1 MPSGASDDNYSL
13 NAMNLG
19 PYTGILNPN
28 PTLGSAD
35 ARRLAQAYVNLATL
49 YTHQERLDLAL
60 ATIEGA
66 LGLLP
71 ESTQLIDALAEI
83 HSRYAVLYK
92 EVARRQRAS
101 ERTA

>member
-1 MPSGASDDNYSL
+1 MPL
-13 NAMNLG
+13 MNLKKSQAIIQKLESKVDQLS
-19 PYTGILNPN
+19 T
-28 PTLGSAD
+28 AD
-35 ARRLAQAYVNLATL
+35 ARRLADAYANLATL

-71 ESTQLIDALAEI
+71 ESTQLLDSLAEI

-92 EVARRQRAS
+92 EVARRQRVS
-101 ERTA
+101 QKMP

>member
-1 MPSGASDDNYSL
+1 MPL
-13 NAMNLG
+13 MNLKKSRAIIQKLE
-19 PYTGILNPN
+19 PKVDQLN
-28 PTLGSAD
+28 TAD
-35 ARRLAQAYVNLATL
+35 AQRLADAYLNLATL

-66 LGLLP
+66 LGFLP
-71 ESTQLIDALAEI
+71 ESTQLIDSLAEI

-92 EVARRQRAS
+92 EVARRQRTS

>member
-1 MPSGASDDNYSL
+1 MPL
-13 NAMNLG
+13 MNLKKSQAIVQKLE
-19 PYTGILNPN
+19 PKVDQLST
-28 PTLGSAD
+28 AD
-35 ARRLAQAYVNLATL
+35 ARRLADAYANLATL
-49 YTHQERLDLAL
+49 YTDQGRLDLAL

-71 ESTQLIDALAEI
+71 ESTQLIDSLAEI
-83 HSRYAVLYK
+83 HSRYTVLYK

>member
-1 MPSGASDDNYSL
+1 MLP
-13 NAMNLG
+13 MNLKKTQAFIQKLE
-19 PYTGILNPN
+19 PKVDQLST
-28 PTLGSAD
+28 AD
-35 ARRLAQAYVNLATL
+35 ARRLSDAYLNLATL
-49 YTHQERLDLAL
+49 YTHQERLDLTL
-60 ATIEGA
+60 VTIEGA
-66 LGLLP
+66 LGFLP

>member
-1 MPSGASDDNYSL
+1 MTPLL
-13 NAMNLG
+13 NLKKSQAIIQKLE
-19 PYTGILNPN
+19 PRVDQLS
-28 PTLGSAD
+28 SAD
-35 ARRLAQAYVNLATL
+35 ARRLADAYANLATL